1 MRTGSTSIDV
11 LLFSSLIFEVNMS
24 DEMSDEKG
32 WDFENFCP
40 LYAPKI
46 SWTRKDT
53 GDFTFPAYR
62 GKKHRFPTL
71 NATLKWGAIPEIE
84 GFLKMVYFEG

>member
-1 MRTGSTSIDV
+1 MSC
-11 LLFSSLIFEVNMS
+11 FSSLVFRLEMS

-53 GDFTFPAYR
+53 GVCIFSAYK
-62 GKKHRFPTL
+62 GKKHRFSTL
-71 NATLKWGAIPEIE
+71 NATLK
-84 GFLKMVYFEG
+84 